1 MPTSRSKREEFARA
15 PGSIGPGARAALSIA
30 TDQWLGTLLEDACPQ
45 PSGIC
50 LVAVGGY
57 GRMELSPHG
66 DLDLI
71 LLHREGAATVS
82 QVAEA
87 IWYPIWDAGMALDHS
102 VRSVA
107 QARRLASRDLKVL
120 LGLLDARAV
129 AGDSSLV
136 DEVRQ
141 AIYADWRAM
150 ASKRLPELRELVQE
164 RRRQHGDLAT
174 MLEPD
179 LKEAYGGLREAT
191 VLRAIAASWVT
202 DIPHQGWEQA
212 VQELLNARDCL
223 QASTGRP
230 GCVLYL
236 QEQDAVAS
244 GLGLPDADDLLRTCY
259 AAARSIAY
267 ASDAAWHRVDRMT
280 SRAAR
285 VRMRSLRRSGATRV
299 PLAEGIVVQ
308 EREVVLAADA
318 QPGSDPIIVLRAA
331 AAAAQAG
338 LPLAPHTVQ
347 RLAREAEPLPVPWPH
362 QALDAFVSLLGAG
375 ESMVKVWE
383 ALDQEG
389 IVDSLI
395 PGWEVVRSAP
405 QRNAIHRFT
414 VDRHLVQT
422 AVQAS
427 ALTREVERPD
437 LLLVA
442 ALLHDF
448 GKARGGDHS
457 IVGAELVAGL
467 GPRLGFGAA
476 DTDILVQLVRH
487 HLLLIDTAMRRD
499 LEDPRTIAAV
509 AGYIPDPE
517 VLNLLAA
524 LTEADSLATGPG
536 VWTHWKQSLVAEL
549 VQRVHAVLAGRP
561 LPQPPDL
568 SDAQRLAWQQ
578 SGIWVLMGHA
588 AEGIE
593 ITVAAPD
600 EVGLLATVAGVLSV
614 HRLHVRAARVRTI
627 SERALQV
634 WTVEP
639 AFGDPPAAE
648 RLAEDIRLAQSGA
661 LDIAGRLA
669 ARDEAYRPAL
679 SRPHAAARVELG
691 GADGEGSI
699 LEVRAHDAPG
709 LLFRVARAIADADA
723 TITGAKVATLG
734 SEVVDVFFLADRQGG
749 PLSAPRGSA
758 VAVAV
763 QARLDEQIP

>member
-1 MPTSRSKREEFARA
+1 MRA
-15 PGSIGPGARAALSIA
+15 PGSVGPGARAALSIA
-30 TDQWLGTLLEDACPQ
+30 TDQWLATLLDQARPQ
-45 PSGIC
+45 ASAVC

-57 GRMELSPHG
+57 GRMELSPRG

-71 LLHREGAATVS
+71 LLHREDATS
-82 QVAEA
+82 AGQIAEA
-87 IWYPIWDAGMALDHS
+87 IWYPIWDAGVALDHS
-102 VRSVA
+102 VRSLA
-107 QARRLASRDLKVL
+107 QARRLASQDLKVL

-129 AGDSSLV
+129 AGDHTLV
-136 DEVRQ
+136 EEVRQ
-141 AIYADWRAM
+141 AVYADWRAM
-150 ASKRLPELRELVQE
+150 ATKRLPELHELVLE

-202 DIPHQGWEQA
+202 DIPHHGWEQA
-212 VQELLNARDCL
+212 VQDLLNARDFL

-230 GCVLYL
+230 GCVLHL
-236 QEQDAVAS
+236 QEQDAVAA
-244 GLGLPDADDLLRTCY
+244 GLGLPDADALLRTCY

-267 ASDAAWHRVDRMT
+267 ASDTSWHRVERMT
-280 SRAAR
+280 ARAPR
-285 VRMRSLRRSGATRV
+285 VRIRPLRRSGRTRV
-299 PLAEGIVVQ
+299 PLAEGVVVQ
-308 EREVVLAADA
+308 DGEVVLAADA

-338 LPLAPHTVQ
+338 LPLAPHAVQ
-347 RLAREAEPLPVPWPH
+347 RLASEAGPLPVPWTH
-362 QALDAFVSLLGAG
+362 QALDAFISLLGAG
-375 ESMVKVWE
+375 SSMVRVWE

-395 PGWEVVRSAP
+395 PGWEAVRSAP

-427 ALTREVERPD
+427 ALTRGVERPD

-442 ALLHDF
+442 ALFHDF

-467 GPRLGFGAA
+467 APRMGFCAA
-476 DTDILVQLVRH
+476 DVAILVQLVRH

-499 LEDPRTIAAV
+499 LEDPQTIAMV
-509 AGYIPDPE
+509 AGCIQDPE
-517 VLNLLAA
+517 VLDLLAA
-524 LTEADSLATGPG
+524 LTQADSLATGPG
-536 VWTHWKQSLVAEL
+536 LWTQWKQSLVTEL
-549 VQRVHAVLAGRP
+549 AQRVHAVLAGRP

-568 SDAQRLAWQQ
+568 TDAQRLAWQQ
-578 SGIWVLMGHA
+578 SGVWVLVGRTV
-588 AEGIE
+588 EGIE

-627 SERALQV
+627 EDRALQV

-661 LDIAGRLA
+661 LDIEARLS
-669 ARDEAYRPAL
+669 ARDEAYRPTR
-679 SRPHAAARVELG
+679 SRPYAAPRVDAG
-691 GADGEGSI
+691 GVDGDQSM

-709 LLFRVARAIADADA
+709 LLHRIAGAIAAAGA
-723 TITGAKVATLG
+723 TITGAKVATMG
-734 SEVVDVFFLADRQGG
+734 SEVVDVFFLADRDGG
-749 PLSAPRGSA
+749 PLSPSRRSA

-763 QARLDEQIP
+763 QARLEQQIP